1 LAESNEFIRE
11 VDEEYRRDRIAE
23 VWRRYNHLFVG
34 LAVLVVAA
42 VGGWRYWQHVER
54 TRAEAAAARYQEAL
68 RLDQDGKGEESAQI
82 LRGLTTDSAAGYRL
96 LARFRLAAE
105 TGQRDTAEGAK
116 AYDALAADG
125 GVPAVLQDL
134 ARLRAAMLRLDTAE
148 AGAAQP
154 ALERI
159 ATPTNAWRHTAR
171 EMLGLSALKRGDYD
185 AAGRWFDQ
193 IAADRETP
201 QALRS
206 RLEIYS
212 ALVNAGPAQAT
223 Q

>member
-1 LAESNEFIRE
+1 MVESNEFIRE

-23 VWRRYNHLFVG
+23 VWRRYNGVIVA
-34 LAVLVVAA
+34 LAVLVIAA

-68 RLDQDGKGEESAQI
+68 RLDQDGKGEEAAQT
-82 LRGLTTDSAAGYRL
+82 LRGLTSDSAAGYRL

-105 TGQRDTAEGAK
+105 QGQQSPEEGAK

-125 GVPAVLQDL
+125 SVPPVLQDL
-134 ARLRAAMLRLDTAE
+134 ARLRAAMLRMDSDA
-148 AGAAQP
+148 AAAQS
-154 ALERI
+154 ALERL
-159 ATPTNAWRHTAR
+159 ASPSNAWRHSAR
-171 EMLGLSALKRGDYD
+171 EMLGLAALKKGEFD
-185 AAGRWFDQ
+185 AAGRRFDE

-201 QALRS
+201 PSLRS
-206 RLEIYS
+206 RLEIYT
-212 ALVNAGPAQAT
+212 ALVAGGPVQAT

>member
-1 LAESNEFIRE
+1 MVESNEFIRE

-23 VWRRYNHLFVG
+23 AWRRYNGVIVA
-34 LAVLVVAA
+34 LAVLAIAA

-68 RLDQDGKGEESAQI
+68 RLDQDGKGEEAAQT
-82 LRGLTTDSAAGYRL
+82 LRGLTSDSAAGYRL

-105 TGQRDTAEGAK
+105 EGQKAAEEGAK

-125 GVPAVLQDL
+125 SVPPLLQDL
-134 ARLRAAMLRLDTAE
+134 ARLRAAMLRMDAD
-148 AGAAQP
+148 AAAAQG
-154 ALERI
+154 ALERL
-159 ATPTNAWRHTAR
+159 ASPTNAWRHTAR
-171 EMLGLSALKRGDYD
+171 EMLGLAALRKGELD
-185 AAGRWFDQ
+185 AAGRRFDE

-201 QALRS
+201 QSLRS
-206 RLEIYS
+206 RLEIYT
-212 ALVNAGPAQAT
+212 ALVAGGPVQAT